1 MDKKVAVSKINT
13 MGKVGRI
20 VAVIAKII
28 LIVGVVG
35 CIVGVVALLMIPKGA
50 ITYKANGGFDAFID
64 VEKLVGSEKFSSI
77 EIDKMQQ
84 AIDEHVT
91 MDIVVNGIK
100 YGDTSVNVNDK
111 GVISASASG
120 STRTVDV
127 KNVAVIL
134 IMGIIYLGVSIV
146 SVTFFEMLFKSLAT
160 CVTPFSEDVIKGL
173 KRFAF
178 SLIPWVFMGIMR
190 SVIAG
195 IVTSSRLDL
204 KFDVNIT
211 MIAVV
216 LIILALAYIFSYG
229 AVLQQ
234 ESDETL

>member
-20 VAVIAKII
+20 VAVIAKIV

-35 CIVGVVALLMIPKGA
+35 CIVGVVALLMIHKGA
-50 ITYKANGGFDAFID
+50 ITYKANGGINASID
-64 VEKLVGSEKFSSI
+64 VRKLVGEEKFSQT
-77 EIDKMQQ
+77 EIDKMQK
-84 AIDEHVT
+84 AIDDHVS
-91 MDIVVNGIK
+91 MDIVVNGIE
-100 YGDTSVNVNDK
+100 YGNTSVNVDDE
-111 GVISASASG
+111 GVINASASG
-120 STRTVDV
+120 FSKTGDV
-127 KNVAVIL
+127 KQIAVIL

-160 CVTPFSEDVIKGL
+160 CVSPFSDEVIKGL

-190 SVIAG
+190 TAVAG
-195 IVTSSRLDL
+195 IVTSGRLDL

-216 LIILALAYIFSYG
+216 LIVLALAYIFSYG